1 MKINCVHKMEMH
13 KKTKYGLAASGNK
26 YIYVSKLVIVG
37 HQVCLNL
44 VECSS
49 YAKQNPG
56 IFSYHSNGTDT
67 YIQGPKKNLR
77 YLKMLL

>member
-1 MKINCVHKMEMH
+1 MEMH

-49 YAKQNPG
+49 YAKQNPST
-56 IFSYHSNGTDT
+56 FS
-67 YIQGPKKNLR
+67 
-77 YLKMLL
+77 